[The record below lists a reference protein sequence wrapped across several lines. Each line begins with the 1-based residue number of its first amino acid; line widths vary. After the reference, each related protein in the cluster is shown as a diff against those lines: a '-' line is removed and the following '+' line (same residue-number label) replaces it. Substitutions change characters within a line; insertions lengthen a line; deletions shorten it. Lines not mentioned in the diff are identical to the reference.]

1 MSPRTETLQPFSS
14 ICSHFFACLLSC
26 QPPGEI
32 FAGCLLLHFSPQYK
46 LHTQLK
52 HPGISTPGA
61 ETTPS
66 LLLQW
71 CSWETHIYLG
81 ETSQLDVAFCLS
93 LCLKKTQQNKPHKTT
108 KKPLFWKSMLH
119 IFSLG
124 HIAFCTCW
132 KIKEVTTTAIA
143 GPRLLFFQKI
153 CCPQNIRDMQLLY

>member
-26 QPPGEI
+26 QPSGEI
-32 FAGCLLLHFSPQYK
+32 FAGCLLLHFSSQYK

-66 LLLQW
+66 LLLHW
-71 CSWETHIYLG
+71 CSWETHVYLG
-81 ETSQLDVAFCLS
+81 ETFQLDVAFCLS
-93 LCLKKTQQNKPHKTT
+93 LCLKKPTKQTSQKH

-119 IFSLG
+119 SFSLG

-143 GPRLLFFQKI
+143 SPRVLFSEDLLSSKH
-153 CCPQNIRDMQLLY
+153 